1 MKWFG
6 YIALASSP
14 LTFAAETLETLVV
27 TGHRDLQSSAE
38 LIGSI
43 GVVGEASLVTV
54 AHTHISEALA
64 RVPGTWISR
73 GNGQEHLTAI
83 RSPVLTG
90 AGSCGEFQMAE
101 DSIPLRATGFC
112 NVNQLF
118 EANTEQ
124 ADSIEVWRGPGSV
137 FYGSN
142 ALHGVVNVLSAA
154 PRDRASIS
162 IEAGPND
169 YYRSKLALGQK
180 GVEHSWQLGINST
193 SDGGFKDSSGFDQ
206 QKLSFKLESKFGD
219 WLSVNTISATNLNQ
233 ETAGFVQGK
242 YAYRDSVLRESNPN
256 PEAFRDASSLRI
268 TSRWERQMS
277 PQSKITL
284 TPYMRQ
290 SEMKFLQHY
299 LPGQAQENNE
309 HKSVGLQ
316 AVYESSPF
324 SDATLWLGADLESAS
339 GDLLE
344 FQNNDTDSSSAFL
357 RASIP
362 SGQHYDYSVDS
373 EMGALFANLEFRPA
387 ENLLVDV
394 GLRYEHLVYDYDNR
408 MISGDTKDNGELC
421 VIFGNPRGC
430 RFVRPDDREDNFNNI
445 SYQIGALW
453 NLGREARVFVRL
465 AEAYRAPQAT
475 ELYRLQKGQELA
487 SLDSES
493 LTSFELGVRGLVGR
507 ASYEL
512 SLFNMEK
519 DDFIF
524 RDSDGYNING
534 GKTDHRGVELSMQ
547 YAISESLTY
556 SMASSWAEHTYA
568 NNPALVGSPISGNDI
583 DTAPRLNHSAR
594 LNWAPNSRY
603 SSELE
608 WVYLGDY
615 YLDPQ
620 NEHEYAGHSL
630 LNARVT
636 GRIGDGVWQ
645 VSARISNLLDRRYA
659 DRADFAFGNYR
670 YFTGQSRAVHI
681 EIQRNFSL

>member
-14 LTFAAETLETLVV
+14 LTFAAETLETVVV
-27 TGHRDLQSSAE
+27 TGHRDAQSSAG
-38 LIGSI
+38 LIGDI
-43 GVVGEASLVTV
+43 GVVSKASLELV

-154 PRDRASIS
+154 PKDKASIS

-169 YYRSKLALGQK
+169 YYRSKLAAGQK
-180 GVEHSWQLGINST
+180 GGEHSWQLGINSA
-193 SDGGFKDSSGFDQ
+193 SDGGSKDSSGFDQ
-206 QKLSFKLESKFGD
+206 QKLSFKLESQFGD
-219 WLSVNTISATNLNQ
+219 WSSVSTLSATNLNQ

-242 YAYRDSVLRESNPN
+242 YAYRDSELRESNPN
-256 PEAFRDASSLRI
+256 PEAFRDASSLRV
-268 TSRWERQMS
+268 TSRWARQLS
-277 PQSKITL
+277 SGSKVTL
-284 TPYMRQ
+284 TPYVRQ

-309 HKSVGLQ
+309 HKSAGLQ
-316 AVYESSPF
+316 AVYDSSPF
-324 SDATLWLGADLESAS
+324 GDATLWLGADVESAS

-344 FQNNDTDSSSAFL
+344 FQNNETDSSSAFL
-357 RASIP
+357 RGSIP
-362 SGQHYDYSVDS
+362 SGKHYDYSVDS
-373 EMGALFANLEFRPA
+373 EMGALFANLEFRPL
-387 ENLLVDV
+387 ENLLLDV
-394 GLRYEHLVYDYDNR
+394 GLRYEHLAYDYDNR
-408 MISGDTKDNGELC
+408 MISGETKDNGELC
-421 VIFGNPRGC
+421 VIFGSPRAC
-430 RFVRPDDREDNFNNI
+430 RFVRPDDREDNFNNV
-445 SYQIGALW
+445 SYQLGALW
-453 NLGREARVFVRL
+453 NLGRDTRMFVRL

-487 SLDSES
+487 NLDSES
-493 LTSFELGVRGLVGR
+493 LSSFELGVRGTKGQ
-507 ASYEL
+507 ATYEL
-512 SLFNMEK
+512 SLFDMEK

-524 RDSDGYNING
+524 RDSNGSNING
-534 GKTDHRGVELSMQ
+534 GQTDHQGVELSLQ
-547 YAISESLTY
+547 YAISETLSY
-556 SMASSWAEHTYA
+556 SMASSWAKHTYA
-568 NNPALVGSPISGNDI
+568 NNPDLVGSPISGNDI
-583 DTAPRLNHSAR
+583 DTAPRHNHSVR
-594 LNWAPNSRY
+594 LNWAPSARY

-620 NEHEYAGHSL
+620 NEHQYPGHSL
-630 LNARVT
+630 LNARVS
-636 GRIGDGVWQ
+636 GHFGEGAWQ
-645 VSARISNLLDRRYA
+645 LSARVSNLLDRRYA

-670 YFTGQSRAVHI
+670 YFTGQSRAVHL
-681 EIQRNFSL
+681 ELRRNFSL